1 MALSSTIYSFEV
13 ELADADRG
21 VYESLPLRLALHP
34 SESVERLLTRL
45 LAYCLEY
52 EEGIAFSK
60 GGVSDGDLPA
70 ISIMDPAG
78 RFKAWIEVGLPEA
91 NRLHRAAKQSERVA
105 VYTLRQPA
113 HPLRQLAG
121 QTIHRAAEIPFYT
134 IDPVLIAALTQA
146 LDRRMKISISISGGQ
161 IYLTVAGRSVDG
173 AVIEQRLG

>member
-121 QTIHRAAEIPFYT
+121 QTIHRAAEIPFYA
-134 IDPVLIAALTQA
+134 IDPTLIAALTQA

-173 AVIEQRLG
+173 AVVEQRLG

>member
-1 MALSSTIYSFEV
+1 MALSSTIYSFDV

-21 VYESLPLRLALHP
+21 VYESLPLKLAMHP

-60 GGVSDGDLPA
+60 GGVSDGDEPA
-70 ISIMDPAG
+70 IAVKDPSG
-78 RFKAWIEVGLPEA
+78 RYKAWIEVGLPEA

-113 HPLRQLAG
+113 NPLRQLAG
-121 QTIHRAAEIPFYT
+121 HTIHRSAEIPFYT
-134 IDPVLIAALTQA
+134 IDPALIAALTGA
-146 LDRRMKISISISGGQ
+146 LDRRMKISVSISGGQ
-161 IYLTVAGRSVDG
+161 IYLTVAGKSVDG
-173 AVIEQRLG
+173 AVVEQRLA